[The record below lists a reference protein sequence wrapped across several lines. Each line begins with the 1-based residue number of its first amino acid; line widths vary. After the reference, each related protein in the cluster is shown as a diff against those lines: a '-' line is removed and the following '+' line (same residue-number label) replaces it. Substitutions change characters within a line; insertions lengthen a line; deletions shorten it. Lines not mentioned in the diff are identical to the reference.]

1 MGHGSGS
8 GEEGK
13 AQIPAWTGGCPF
25 LHQQFK
31 PIILTKMLLVRERD
45 DKEEISHWERRS
57 LWGGWPGLF
66 WFCFQYTGSSKNTH
80 DSGPLVAAENFGER

>member
-1 MGHGSGS
+1 MGQGVERRVRHRFQPGQVD
-8 GEEGK
+8 
-13 AQIPAWTGGCPF
+13 ACCPF

-31 PIILTKMLLVRERD
+31 PIILTKVLLVKERD
-45 DKEEISHWERRS
+45 DKEEISHWERRG